1 MEQELGATLEEFKK
15 YILEGKYRILARD
28 ENYILFEDFCI
39 TEDERKQILLD
50 LKLEEFKKKDK
61 SRNKKINGYVYI
73 FNKRVQLLR
82 RYLNEI
88 VDVNLYIK
96 ISSYI
101 DKNVIVI
108 SFHESL

>member
-15 YILEGKYRILARD
+15 YILEGKYRILPR
-28 ENYILFEDFCI
+28 
-39 TEDERKQILLD
+39 
-50 LKLEEFKKKDK
+50 
-61 SRNKKINGYVYI
+61 
-73 FNKRVQLLR
+73 
-82 RYLNEI
+82 
-88 VDVNLYIK
+88 DVNLYIK